1 MASYDNHGNGMP
13 GDDNEAARKV
23 IQTLHQ
29 LPKVKAAPDF
39 DLRLQRRIN
48 IEQVTGKEAS
58 LLERVRQGWRVPA
71 FAVSVL
77 ALVCVGITA
86 YYSLMKQGISPT
98 APSQQQPM
106 MRGVSDST
114 EKESNTQPGTS
125 APIVTG
131 VKSPTLPGS
140 NDAAAAPPPAGK
152 KTELEVQKA
161 RPTEIE
167 EMKETIR
174 LDSRQDRAT
183 SVPQVEQQA
192 GKGVLPETFK
202 VQAKDRKTLQSTYGV
217 SLVVDTSAADS
228 AKRRQDSLKALQ
240 KAKQLLKQK
249 EK

>member
-13 GDDNEAARKV
+13 GDDSEAARKV
-23 IQTLHQ
+23 IQKLHQ

-39 DLRLQRRIN
+39 DLRLRRRTN
-48 IEQVTGKEAS
+48 IEQVTGREAS

-77 ALVCVGITA
+77 ALVCVGIIT

-98 APSQQQPM
+98 APPQQPM

-125 APIVTG
+125 GPIVTG
-131 VKSPTLPGS
+131 VKSRTLPGS
-140 NDAAAAPPPAGK
+140 NDAAAAPTPAGK
-152 KTELEVQKA
+152 KTEPEVQEA
-161 RPTEIE
+161 RPTENE
-167 EMKETIR
+167 EMKENIR
-174 LDSRQDRAT
+174 LDSKQDRAL

-202 VQAKDRKTLQSTYGV
+202 LQTKDRRILQSTCGV
-217 SLVVDTSAADS
+217 SQVVDTSAADS
-228 AKRRQDSLKALQ
+228 TKRRQDSLKALQ
-240 KAKQLLKQK
+240 KAKQLLEQK